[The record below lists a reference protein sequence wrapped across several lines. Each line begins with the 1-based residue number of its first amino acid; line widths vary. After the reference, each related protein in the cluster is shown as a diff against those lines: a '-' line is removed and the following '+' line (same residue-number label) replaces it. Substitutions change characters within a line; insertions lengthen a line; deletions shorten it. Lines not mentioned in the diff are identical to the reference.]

1 MVAEED
7 KGLSVYGEL
16 LTFKKENNLYV
27 TERTPGE
34 KMSALEKEVQEKISS
49 LLGSQQLAVLSTQRD
64 GQPYSSLMAFAFT
77 PELATI
83 VVATGKSTRKHQNL
97 MQESRVSLLIDNRS
111 NNENDFHAALA
122 VTVIGKAQLIEQSER
137 AEYERIYLQ
146 RHPYLEQFLASPTTA
161 FVKIVVSH
169 YVLVSSF
176 QDVMEYRLGDESDLF
191 S

>member
-1 MVAEED
+1 
-7 KGLSVYGEL
+7 
-16 LTFKKENNLYV
+16 
-27 TERTPGE
+27 
-34 KMSALEKEVQEKISS
+34 MSALEEEIQKKIAN

-77 PELATI
+77 PELANI

-111 NNENDFHAALA
+111 NSENDFHAALA
-122 VTVIGKAQLIEQSER
+122 VTVIGKAQLIGQPER
-137 AEYERIYLQ
+137 PGYEKIYLQ
-146 RHPYLEQFLASPTTA
+146 RHPYLEKFLTSPTTA
-161 FVKIVVSH
+161 FVKITVSH
-169 YVLVSSF
+169 YVLVSRF